1 MSDEH
6 TDPNEPQGTDE
17 PQGARQGA
25 KAAGAQQRPAGETGW
40 ATEEPRPEGAEGV
53 APVAGAHGAEG
64 TPDAEDAE
72 GAMAEAPE
80 RGRRSWLAPV
90 LAGGLVLVVA
100 AGLGGWA
107 LGHWQGTR
115 STEQAQAAHIVGPGR
130 AMQDFDDL
138 PRRIENDPFAV
149 GEVDAPVVISE
160 FSDFECPYC
169 AKYANETEQQILD
182 EYVATGKVRI
192 EWNDMPINGEKA
204 HLAAEAGRA
213 AAAQGRFQEFKDVLY
228 EASKDVEGH
237 PDNDIDDLVGFAE
250 KASVPDID
258 RFRSEI
264 EDGTYGADVD
274 RAMAIGTVLGV
285 NGTPTFVV
293 GEQPMSGAQP
303 FEEFK
308 KAIDAE
314 LDKK

>member
-1 MSDEH
+1 MTDEH
-6 TDPNEPQGTDE
+6 TDPTEPERTDRPQEPQE
-17 PQGARQGA
+17 PPRDADPARDADGAPQPEATPADPG
-25 KAAGAQQRPAGETGW
+25 QRPAGEVGW
-40 ATEEPRPEGAEGV
+40 A
-53 APVAGAHGAEG
+53 AEG
-64 TPDAEDAE
+64 TE
-72 GAMAEAPE
+72 AEAPE

-90 LAGGLVLVVA
+90 LAGGLVLAVV

-130 AMQDFDDL
+130 AMQGFDDL

-160 FSDFECPYC
+160 FSDFECPFC
-169 AKYANETEQQILD
+169 AKFANETEQQILD

-192 EWNDMPINGEKA
+192 EWNDMPINGDKA

-237 PDNDIDDLVGFAE
+237 PENDIDDLVGFAE
-250 KASVPDID
+250 KAGVPDIE
-258 RFRSEI
+258 RFRGEI

-308 KAIDAE
+308 KTIDAE